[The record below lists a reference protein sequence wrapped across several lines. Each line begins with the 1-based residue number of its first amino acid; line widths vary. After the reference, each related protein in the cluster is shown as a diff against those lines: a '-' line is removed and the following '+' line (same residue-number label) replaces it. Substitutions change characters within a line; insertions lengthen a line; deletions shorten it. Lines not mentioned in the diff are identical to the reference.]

1 MERNESIAQE
11 ALKYL
16 DNAQMLEENGKLE
29 DAIESY
35 LAAADFLKKSGY
47 ALTRID
53 DIYERVQELKGFISK
68 EKSIRQAQLSAELE
82 QLQERA
88 FSLLDAANKFEIKG
102 QFNEAITQYNSAI
115 NLLINAGWSDMQL
128 ANLRE
133 KVNRLSLKT
142 AKLQQQST
150 QEFEKTKSEM
160 SQTQVVGAFGK
171 KKDATKAEE
180 LRKFTETKV
189 REEQIQKEAFKFID
203 NAKFYEQDR
212 KYEKAIESYRRA
224 IDLLNSIGWR
234 NQTSQL
240 ESIVSQLEIEKR
252 NFESFEESKKLRS
265 GGIEYTED
273 STREKEKEFQKSVR
287 KIEEEK
293 VNEEKIQSEAFN
305 LIDEGKNM
313 EKEQNYDGALKKF
326 NEATN
331 LFNSIGW
338 DSYIQPVRNLI
349 KDIKEKIDQEDK
361 YKTLKEIREDELK
374 KVQDAIYLKER
385 EESREVTKEMEEKRK
400 LLEEKRKEE
409 LQKEKQILELIE
421 NADEILKNKDF
432 DGSITKY
439 QEALSLISNLG
450 PGWESYK
457 NTINTTIN
465 NIKNLKEKQ
474 LTKEIDTQ
482 KKLEEQNKR
491 DMEFQRQMNELLDR
505 ERARLKKEEVTIQ
518 AKEEL
523 FKQREQNKKVAFE
536 TLESA
541 QNYIKSGDLDNAIL
555 SYQKVANIFAEI
567 QWTDEIPVIEN
578 SIKELQKKK
587 EEMRKLKREERERS
601 INKLKEEQEFQVQ
614 IFKQLKLE
622 RKKIKEKEF
631 SIKVQEKQKVS
642 QEQQKKQ
649 MFTVLEKA
657 QSLVVQNDFDDAIN
671 MYNEVVKA
679 MAEMHWH
686 DEIALIQNSILE
698 IERKK
703 RDSQLQKEKELRQKI
718 AREQEEQEFQ
728 NQIINQMRLQQENL
742 KQKQIVVREREKE
755 LAHREKMKGKAFE
768 LLNKAQDFVA
778 ITKFDEAIDLYR
790 EVAKIFAQIQWK
802 EEIPLIQQSIQE
814 IERKKVEKEEWKQK
828 TMQDAIKRENAYKQF
843 IDQIKHQREIEQVK
857 VQKELELLEEKKLL
871 DGQSIKK
878 RDNALKLIEE
888 ADELIQQENYN
899 LAISNYENAIKILE
913 EIGWT
918 GGYLNLLQETL
929 DTINVRKKEKFVEK
943 QKQEQILN
951 EKQKSEDAFQ
961 KKLRA
966 TMEAE
971 QKRLRSKVIEVQKKG
986 EVKVHVEHQKEKAF
1000 KLLEDAESLLNQR
1013 KYEDSIKLY
1022 REAEIILAEIE
1033 FPADIIREMIRK
1045 IEVQR
1050 KEEELAKI
1058 KESEKILLEQKEE
1071 VEFQEKI
1078 QNVMQ
1083 EETKKLRDKQIKI
1096 EEQEKHIKL
1105 LEERKQ
1111 KAFEILNRAE
1121 EEVNKKAYEQALT
1134 LYRRA
1139 ELILS
1144 EIRFPTD
1151 LVKDTIRKL
1160 QIKKSEEDLL
1170 KQQQLERQIEKQKEE
1185 TIFQNRISDGIRR
1198 EKKRLLEKAM
1208 ILEKKEEISKVH
1220 ENLQNEA
1227 FNLLNLAQEMT
1238 VTSNLDGAINN
1249 YKKVGSI
1256 FENIGWNDEIPLL
1269 KESIQILIM
1278 KQNEQQTS
1286 HQRILEQNLKTEKET
1301 SEFNRIIAE
1310 QSQLERERLL
1320 KQQIELKEREEE
1332 LKFRE
1337 RRKNEAFIKIDEAN
1351 ELVELGKFEEA
1362 KRLYLEVENIFAE
1375 IQWTDEIEMIHNS
1388 IIEIEKRKWDNIVRK
1403 QKELQEELY
1412 YEKLIQDFQNQIALQ
1427 TQVEQEKIRDK
1438 EITLRERKAELELRE
1453 KERIT
1458 AFELLDK
1465 ANSLIELKNYEEA
1478 INVYRDISLKF
1489 ARIGWTD
1496 EISLINQA
1504 ISDAERKRD
1513 EAEVLKQKE
1522 LEEASRKERE
1532 RLAFIQGIKKER
1544 EREKEKLEQQ
1554 REKAESLRRLKE
1566 VGSKKQETAFK
1577 KIENADELIKQG
1589 EFNEAIQLYTQARDI
1604 LNEIGWTGSYISLL
1618 NESIQFS
1625 KQKMSET
1632 ELRKEKEREM
1642 IRKQV
1647 EEQNIFEE
1655 KLKMQLVEEQERLKK
1670 KQFEIQKREALS
1682 KLLEGRKEEAFKI
1695 MTQAES
1701 LLIQGLYEE
1710 SLEKYNDA
1718 ELILSEI
1725 NFPTDAVK
1733 EMVQK
1738 IRSKIQERF
1747 INEQK
1752 ELELK
1757 QQKEEED
1764 KKFHKKI
1771 SEEIQRKEEELRK
1784 KEVQFKKQEELRD
1797 YIEKKK
1803 TEAFNLLDNAE
1814 SLVKESAYDKAL
1826 EYYNSA
1832 EVILNEIQFPT
1843 NTIHEM
1849 REKVAD
1855 MQNKHQIAVYN
1866 DLQTKLEKAREEKEF
1881 KQKLAEET
1889 LKEKQRLENKK
1900 IEIREKVYKQAE
1912 IEKKKEKAF
1921 GLLDEAKPL
1930 IEKGEFDEA
1939 IVLYRKAMLI
1949 LNEVQFP
1956 TGSLDDM
1963 IRKIMLKKKEKEE
1976 MEELEYQHKVE
1987 AFKRD
1992 KQMEVMIQ
2000 ERKRQEKEQ
2009 AAARMLA
2016 LKEKERLVQEQMS
2029 FREAAYSLLEEA
2041 GKHLKQQVPDYDR
2054 AISLYIQARNILSEK
2069 IGWEP
2074 EINNITMLIKD
2085 LEKEKASYI
2094 ERKRMERE
2102 LEIKRQKEYESFQA
2116 EVRKRK
2122 EEYEKQRDQQEQKLR
2137 DLYLS
2142 RQKAEMIKEEGLSLI
2157 DKGKEYVIHQD
2168 FNDAYDAF
2176 NGAIK
2181 KFTQIG
2187 WTEQTKYIEKEIEN
2201 TKLIE
2206 QRVKEE
2212 RLKSQKVHDDLLRK
2226 KQQEER
2232 LSKKKEKELMSTVS
2246 DVSGLTGEIADVIK
2260 VKKLE
2265 IEKQEEERRRKV
2277 KQDAKDYRKSMTD
2290 MIKLKQELTDEI
2302 KKANDM
2308 VKNEQAKYKLKKDKE
2323 KADEIKRMLKDI
2335 SKSKKK

>member
-29 DAIESY
+29 EAIESY
-35 LAAADFLKKSGY
+35 LSAADFLKKSGY

-53 DIYERVQELKGFISK
+53 DIYERVQELKGFINK

-102 QFNEAITQYNSAI
+102 QFNEAILQYNSAI
-115 NLLINAGWSDMQL
+115 SLLVNAGWSDIQL

-133 KVNRLSLKT
+133 KVNSLSLKT
-142 AKLQQQST
+142 VKLQQQSS
-150 QEFEKTKSEM
+150 QEIEKTKSEM
-160 SQTQVVGAFGK
+160 SQAQVVGAFGK
-171 KKDATKAEE
+171 KKDAVKAEE
-180 LRKFTETKV
+180 LRKFTEARA
-189 REEQIQKEAFKFID
+189 REEQIQKDAFTFID

-212 KYEKAIESYRRA
+212 KYGKAIESYRSA
-224 IDLLNSIGWR
+224 IDLLNSIGWHS
-234 NQTSQL
+234 QTSQL
-240 ESIVSQLEIEKR
+240 ESIVTKLEIERR

-265 GGIEYTED
+265 GGMEYIED
-273 STREKEKEFQKSVR
+273 SAKEKEKKFQKSVQR
-287 KIEEEK
+287 IEEQK
-293 VNEEKIQSEAFN
+293 LNEEKIQSDAFN
-305 LIDEGKNM
+305 LIDEGKNK
-313 EKEQNYDGALKKF
+313 EKEQKYDEALEKF
-326 NEATN
+326 NQAID

-349 KDIKEKIDQEDK
+349 RDIEEKIVQEDK
-361 YKTLKEIREDELK
+361 FRTLKEKREDELK
-374 KVQDAIYLKER
+374 KVQDAIYLKEQD
-385 EESREVTKEMEEKRK
+385 EVHKVTKEMEEKRK
-400 LLEEKRKEE
+400 LLEEKRNEE
-409 LQKEKQILELIE
+409 LQKEKEFLELIE
-421 NADEILKNKDF
+421 KADEILKNEDF
-432 DGSITKY
+432 DSSITKY
-439 QEALSLISNLG
+439 REALNLIGDLG
-450 PGWESYK
+450 AGWDSYK
-457 NTINTTIN
+457 NTINATIN
-465 NIKNLKEKQ
+465 NIKILKEKQ
-474 LTKEIDTQ
+474 LAKEIETQ
-482 KKLEEQNKR
+482 KKLEEQSRR
-491 DMEFQRQMNELLDR
+491 DMDFQRQMNELLNR
-505 ERARLKKEEVTIQ
+505 ERARLRKEEVTIQ
-518 AKEEL
+518 AKEDL

-587 EEMRKLKREERERS
+587 EERRKLKKEEMERS

-631 SIKVQEKQKVS
+631 SIKLKEKQKAY
-642 QEQQKKQ
+642 QEQQKKEV
-649 MFTVLEKA
+649 FTILGQA
-657 QSLVVQNDFDDAIN
+657 QSLVVQNDFDNAIN
-671 MYNEVVKA
+671 KYNEVVKV

-703 RDSQLQKEKELRQKI
+703 RDSQLQKEKDLRQKI
-718 AREQEEQEFQ
+718 AREQDEQEFQ
-728 NQIINQMRLQQENL
+728 DLIIKQMRLQQESL
-742 KQKQIVVREREKE
+742 KQKQIVIREREKE

-768 LLNKAQDFVA
+768 LLNSAQDLVA

-871 DGQSIKK
+871 DEQSIKK

-888 ADELIQQENYN
+888 ADESIQQENYN

-929 DTINVRKKEKFVEK
+929 ETISVRKKEKLAEK
-943 QKQEQILN
+943 QKREQILN
-951 EKQKSEDAFQ
+951 EKQKSEEAFQ

-966 TMEAE
+966 TMEIE

-986 EVKVHVEHQKEKAF
+986 EVKIHVANQKEKAF

-1022 REAEIILAEIE
+1022 REAEIILTEIE

-1058 KESEKILLEQKEE
+1058 KESEKILLEEKGAAEL
-1071 VEFQEKI
+1071 QEKI
-1078 QNVMQ
+1078 QKVMQ
-1083 EETKKLRDKQIKI
+1083 EETIKLRDKQIKL
-1096 EEQEKHIKL
+1096 EEQENRKKL

-1111 KAFEILNRAE
+1111 EAFEMLNRAE

-1134 LYRRA
+1134 LYREA

-1151 LVKDTIRKL
+1151 LIKDTIRKL
-1160 QIKKSEEDLL
+1160 QIKKNEDDFL

-1198 EKKRLLEKAM
+1198 EKKRLREKAM
-1208 ILEKKEEISKVH
+1208 ILEKKEEMSKVH
-1220 ENLQNEA
+1220 ESLQNEA
-1227 FNLLNLAQEMT
+1227 FKLLDLAQEMSAT
-1238 VTSNLDGAINN
+1238 ADLEGAINN
-1249 YKKVGSI
+1249 YKKVVSI
-1256 FENIGWNDEIPLL
+1256 FEDIGWNDEIPLL
-1269 KESIQILIM
+1269 KESIQVLIM
-1278 KQNEQQTS
+1278 KQNQLQTS
-1286 HQRILEQNLKTEKET
+1286 SQRLLEQNLKIEKEN

-1320 KQQIELKEREEE
+1320 RQQIELKEREDE

-1337 RRKNEAFIKIDEAN
+1337 IRKSEAFNKIDEAN
-1351 ELVELGKFEEA
+1351 ELVELGKFEDA
-1362 KRLYLEVENIFAE
+1362 KRVYLEVENIFAE
-1375 IQWTDEIEMIHNS
+1375 IQWIDEIDMIHES

-1427 TQVEQEKIRDK
+1427 TQVEQEKIRDR

-1453 KERIT
+1453 KERIK

-1465 ANSLIELKNYEEA
+1465 ANNLIALKNYEEA
-1478 INVYRDISLKF
+1478 INVYRDTSLKF

-1504 ISDAERKRD
+1504 ISDAERKKE
-1513 EAEVLKQKE
+1513 EAELLKQKE
-1522 LEEASRKERE
+1522 IEEASRKERE
-1532 RLAFIQGIKKER
+1532 RLMFIQSIKKER

-1566 VGSKKQETAFK
+1566 VGSKKQEMAFK
-1577 KIENADELIKQG
+1577 KIENADDLIKQE
-1589 EFNEAIQLYTQARDI
+1589 EFDEAIQLYTQARDN

-1618 NESIQFS
+1618 NESIQFA
-1625 KQKMSET
+1625 KQKMSEA
-1632 ELRKEKEREM
+1632 ELRKEKEREI

-1647 EEQNIFEE
+1647 EEQKIFEE
-1655 KLKMQLVEEQERLKK
+1655 KLKIQLAEEQERLQK

-1682 KLLEGRKEEAFKI
+1682 KLLEERKEEAFKI

-1701 LLIQGLYEE
+1701 LLVQGLYEE
-1710 SLEKYNDA
+1710 SLKKYNDA

-1725 NFPTDAVK
+1725 NFPTDAVR

-1747 INEQK
+1747 INEQRD
-1752 ELELK
+1752 LELK
-1757 QQKEEED
+1757 KQKEEEE

-1771 SEEIQRKEEELRK
+1771 LEENLRKEEQLRK
-1784 KEVQFKKQEELRD
+1784 KEVHFKEQEELRD
-1797 YIEKKK
+1797 YIEKRK

-1814 SLVKESAYDKAL
+1814 GLVKESAYDKAL

-1849 REKVAD
+1849 RKKVAD
-1855 MQNKHQIAVYN
+1855 MQNKHQTAVYN
-1866 DLQTKLEKAREEKEF
+1866 DLQTKLQKAREEKEF
-1881 KQKLAEET
+1881 KQKLAEEA

-1912 IEKKKEKAF
+1912 IEKKKERAF
-1921 GLLDEAKPL
+1921 KLLDDAKPL
-1930 IEKGEFDEA
+1930 IEKEEFDEA
-1939 IVLYRKAMLI
+1939 IELYRKAIFI

-1976 MEELEYQHKVE
+1976 MEELEYQRKVDT
-1987 AFKRD
+1987 FKRD

-2000 ERKRQEKEQ
+2000 ERKRQEREQ
-2009 AAARMLA
+2009 AMARAEA
-2016 LKEKERLVQEQMS
+2016 LKERDRLVQEQINI
-2029 FREAAYSLLEEA
+2029 REAAYSLLGDA
-2041 GKHLKQQVPDYDR
+2041 GKHLKQQVPDYDM

-2074 EINNITMLIKD
+2074 EINNINMLIKD
-2085 LEKEKASYI
+2085 LEKEKTSYLD
-2094 ERKRMERE
+2094 RKQFEKE
-2102 LEIKRQKEYESFQA
+2102 LELKRQKEYEIFQA
-2116 EVRKRK
+2116 EIRKRK
-2122 EEYEKQRDQQEQKLR
+2122 EEYKKQKIQQEQKLR

-2142 RQKAEMIKEEGLSLI
+2142 RKRAEMIKEEGLALI
-2157 DKGKEYVIHQD
+2157 DKGKEHAINHD
-2168 FNDAYDAF
+2168 FEQAYNAFHDA
-2176 NGAIK
+2176 IR

-2187 WTEQTKYIEKEIEN
+2187 WTEQTKYIDKEIEN
-2201 TKLIE
+2201 ARVME
-2206 QRVKEE
+2206 QQVKEE
-2212 RLKSQKVHDDLLRK
+2212 QLKLQKVHEDLLRK
-2226 KQQEER
+2226 KQQEDK
-2232 LSKKKEKELMSTVS
+2232 LSKKKEKELKSTVS
-2246 DVSGLTGEIADVIK
+2246 DVSGLTGEIAHVIK
-2260 VKKLE
+2260 VKKLD
-2265 IEKQEEERRRKV
+2265 IEKQEGERRRRI
-2277 KQDAKDYRKSMTD
+2277 KQDAKDYRKSMSE
-2290 MIKLKQELTDEI
+2290 MIKLKQELIDEI
-2302 KKANDM
+2302 KKADDM
-2308 VKNEQAKYKLKKDKE
+2308 VKKEQEKYKLQKDKE
-2323 KADEIKRMLKDI
+2323 KADEIKKMLKDI